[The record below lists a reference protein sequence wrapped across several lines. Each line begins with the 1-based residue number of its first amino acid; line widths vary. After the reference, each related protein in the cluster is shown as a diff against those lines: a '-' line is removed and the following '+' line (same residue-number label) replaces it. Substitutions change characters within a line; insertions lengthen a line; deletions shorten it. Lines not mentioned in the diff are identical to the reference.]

1 MSFRLAF
8 ATAFTATAGGHAG
21 SVAGSRH
28 VAGRII
34 GAYRIGVSHVG
45 RCGSVGQGLMIAWLG
60 AVFLVVGFVLLLKAF
75 GLVKRSREQSP
86 QNGSVTE
93 LMNPMAPPPS
103 RNRNR
108 VAGA

>member
-34 GAYRIGVSHVG
+34 GAYRIGVAHAG
-45 RCGSVGQGLMIAWLG
+45 RCGSVDIAGICGIADAG
-60 AVFLVVGFVLLLKAF
+60 AV
-75 GLVKRSREQSP
+75 
-86 QNGSVTE
+86 
-93 LMNPMAPPPS
+93 APDGIAS
-103 RNRNR
+103 
-108 VAGA
+108 

>member
-34 GAYRIGVSHVG
+34 GAYHIGVALAG
-45 RCGSVGQGLMIAWLG
+45 RCGSVNGKLG
-60 AVFLVVGFVLLLKAF
+60 SDQDRTPATKA
-75 GLVKRSREQSP
+75 
-86 QNGSVTE
+86 
-93 LMNPMAPPPS
+93 
-103 RNRNR
+103 
-108 VAGA
+108 